1 MLKGECEGVDGE
13 SELLDGE
20 SESLDGES
28 ELLDVDSDCNN
39 AKLISSAEVRVKY
52 FPQFAS
58 PPPEFFNDSLP
69 EVSVT
74 LPFSRIV

>member
-1 MLKGECEGVDGE
+1 MERRIRNVAAVRSRFVAHRIRKFLTWKGY
-13 SELLDGE
+13 
-20 SESLDGES
+20 
-28 ELLDVDSDCNN
+28 N